1 MIISEKGRGRG
12 RVKNKIIEKERKEK
26 RRKEKKRKEKKR
38 KEKKRKEKKR
48 KLLTS

>member
-26 RRKEKKRKEKKR
+26 KRKEKKR
-38 KEKKRKEKKR
+38 KEGREEIRKEEK
-48 KLLTS
+48 